1 MGHLHLDAIR
11 QLARKNMVEGLTIVS
26 PQTFDHVCEGCV
38 LGKSHRLPFPKV
50 STTTYDLMELVVVD
64 LTGPMS
70 VETWTGMA
78 YALVAVE
85 TSRRFGVGELLK
97 SKDEAG
103 EALKRIIA
111 MLERQSGKLLRKI
124 CTDNGTEWINRL
136 IRAFCERNGV
146 IHQTAVPYGQEQN
159 GLAEQTIAVY
169 FEMVRC
175 MLHSANMDLRYWG
188 EAFMYSVYIS
198 KPLAHPWTPRQG
210 TLPCL
215 DWPKT

>member
-1 MGHLHLDAIR
+1 
-11 QLARKNMVEGLTIVS
+11 MVEGLTIVS

-50 STTTYDLMELVVVD
+50 STTTYDLMELLVVD

-85 TSRRFGVGELLK
+85 ASRRFGVGELLK

-159 GLAEQTIAVY
+159 GLAERTIAVY

-188 EAFMYSVYIS
+188 EAFMYSVYI
-198 KPLAHPWTPRQG
+198 
-210 TLPCL
+210 
-215 DWPKT
+215 